1 MEKKYTCPDCGEEM
15 TYGYIFPQMAC
26 SGLIWAPPECFKD
39 GVFGKKIPFKE
50 MKNISDKGLQIP
62 LGNDLIADMTGAY
75 CCRRC
80 GNTLIKVK
88 K

>member
-1 MEKKYTCPDCGEEM
+1 MAKAYNCPDCGAEM

-26 SGLIWAPPECFKD
+26 SGLIWAPPECFRD
-39 GVFGKKIPFKE
+39 GVFGKRIPFKE
-50 MKNISDKGLQIP
+50 MKDISDKGLQIP

-80 GNTLIKVK
+80 GVTIIKVK

>member
-1 MEKKYTCPDCGEEM
+1 MEKKYSCPDCGREM
-15 TYGYIFPQMAC
+15 AYGYIFPQMAC

-62 LGNDLIADMTGAY
+62 LGNDLIADMLGGYA
-75 CCRRC
+75 CKKC
-80 GNTLIKVK
+80 GTVIINTEK
-88 K
+88 